1 MVTLLLVST
10 SDTIEINVFT
20 YTTYGKN
27 ETGPKLSEGKQV
39 SHAKF
44 GVGIIKEKLG
54 RDVFRVTFK
63 DHITKKIHYDFLSLI

>member
-1 MVTLLLVST
+1 MK
-10 SDTIEINVFT
+10 F
-20 YTTYGKN
+20 
-27 ETGPKLSEGKQV
+27 GPKLSEGKKV

-63 DHITKKIHYDFLSLI
+63 DHGTMKIHYDFLSLI